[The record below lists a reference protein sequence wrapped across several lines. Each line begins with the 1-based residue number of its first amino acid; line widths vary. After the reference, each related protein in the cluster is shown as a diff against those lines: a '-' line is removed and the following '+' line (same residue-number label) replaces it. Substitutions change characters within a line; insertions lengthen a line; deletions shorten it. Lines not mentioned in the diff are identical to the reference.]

1 MISFFWI
8 SFRTIPTGLRSVVLL
23 FGKTLRSGA
32 TCPGEREVSAWK
44 REQSRHPFGKDQT
57 QEIPCY
63 MITYIESVH
72 NNFMIH
78 LVKGATV
85 KVRGSLIGFME

>member
-1 MISFFWI
+1 
-8 SFRTIPTGLRSVVLL
+8 
-23 FGKTLRSGA
+23 
-32 TCPGEREVSAWK
+32 
-44 REQSRHPFGKDQT
+44 
-57 QEIPCY
+57 

-78 LVKGATV
+78 LVKGETV

>member
-1 MISFFWI
+1 
-8 SFRTIPTGLRSVVLL
+8 
-23 FGKTLRSGA
+23 
-32 TCPGEREVSAWK
+32 
-44 REQSRHPFGKDQT
+44 
-57 QEIPCY
+57 

-72 NNFMIH
+72 NNFLIH

>member
-1 MISFFWI
+1 MKERYQRGRESKAV
-8 SFRTIPTGLRSVVLL
+8 SSV
-23 FGKTLRSGA
+23 
-32 TCPGEREVSAWK
+32 
-44 REQSRHPFGKDQT
+44 GKDQT